1 MTNNT
6 EILTPI
12 NIILAVGIILLIM
25 DMCKQKNTELATFD
39 PNSEE
44 TNTETTNSAPTE
56 EEEDKQETVQTTGR
70 PQDDQVPGPY
80 SGDSDY
86 GTIGTTEK
94 MHMPNCPGGE
104 AWNVSTSLLPKDDP
118 NLDDSFTEFAPS
130 LKGENYLDSTNFQI
144 GMQSQTLR
152 NANLQLRSD
161 PPIEQSQ
168 VCAWMNTTIDP
179 ETRRDLVLGSQPVEV
194 Q

>member
-1 MTNNT
+1 MTNANN

-12 NIILAVGIILLIM
+12 NIILAVAIVLLMM
-25 DMCKQKNTELATFD
+25 DMCKTKTEKFEAD
-39 PNSEE
+39 NQPKP
-44 TNTETTNSAPTE
+44 APQAIEPE
-56 EEEDKQETVQTTGR
+56 EEEEEPAKQVIETTGT
-70 PQDDQVPGPY
+70 PTEGQAPGPY
-80 SGDSDY
+80 MGDSEF
-86 GTIGTTEK
+86 GPVGSTEK

-104 AWNVSTSLLPKDDP
+104 SWGVSANLLPKDDP
-118 NLDDSFTEFAPS
+118 NFDDSFTEFS
-130 LKGENYLDSTNFQI
+130 LKNENYLDSTNFQI

-161 PPIEQSQ
+161 PPIEQNQ

-179 ETRRDLVLGSQPVEV
+179 ETRRDFLLGSQPVEV